1 MGEDKFD
8 VIIVGGGLAGSTA
21 AYILAQEGLEV
32 LVIERGNY
40 SGSKNMTGGRLYGHS
55 LEKIIPQFAKEAP
68 VERRISK
75 ERFSLLTEDSAVTLE
90 YGSAKLGTPGCESYS
105 VLRAGFDRWLA
116 EKAEEEGA
124 MYIYGIRVDDLIVRD
139 GRVCGVIAG
148 DEEMEADLVILADG
162 VNSLL
167 AQKIGMKEEL
177 LPSQSAVGAKEVIQL
192 DAATIEQRFQL
203 NPGEGL
209 AWIFQGDC
217 TDGRIGDG
225 FLYTNKDTVSLGVLT
240 TIQDID
246 DKETTIPQ
254 LVDRLKNHPAVKPL
268 IEGGKLLE
276 YSAHLVP
283 EGGYSMVPTLYQD
296 GVLLA
301 GDAASLV
308 INLGFMIRGMDLAI
322 ESGRLAAQTAVAAKE
337 KGDFSAETLASYQQ
351 ALEDSFVM
359 KDLKFYDGY
368 DKVIEDRRLYQ
379 DCPAI
384 ADRLFADLFVVDGT
398 GTKDISKKIVP
409 GLIDGLEKYNG

>member
-21 AYILAQEGLEV
+21 AYILAQEGMEV

-55 LEKIIPQFAKEAP
+55 LEKIIPEFAKEAP

-75 ERFSLLTEDSAVTLE
+75 ERFSLLTKDSAVTLE
-90 YGSAKLGTPGCESYS
+90 YAGAKTGTPGCESYS

-148 DEEMEADLVILADG
+148 DEEMESDLVILADG

-167 AQKIGMKEEL
+167 AQKIGMKKEL
-177 LPSQSAVGAKEVIQL
+177 LPSQSAVGVKEIIQL

-240 TIQDID
+240 TIEDID
-246 DKETTIPQ
+246 GKETTIPQ

-268 IEGGKLLE
+268 IEGGKLVE

-283 EGGYSMVPTLYQD
+283 EGGYSMVPTLYRD

-322 ESGRLAAQTAVAAKE
+322 ESGRLAAQTAAAAKE
-337 KGDFSAETLASYQQ
+337 KGDFSADTLASYQQ

-368 DKVIEDRRLYQ
+368 EKVMEDRRLYQ
-379 DCPAI
+379 DCPAK
-384 ADRLFADLFVVDGT
+384 ADRLFADLFVVDGS
-398 GTKDISKKIVP
+398 GAKDISKKIVP
-409 GLIDGLEKYNG
+409 DLIEGLENYNN

>member
-1 MGEDKFD
+1 M
-8 VIIVGGGLAGSTA
+8 
-21 AYILAQEGLEV
+21 
-32 LVIERGNY
+32 
-40 SGSKNMTGGRLYGHS
+40 
-55 LEKIIPQFAKEAP
+55 
-68 VERRISK
+68 ERRISK

>member
-1 MGEDKFD
+1 
-8 VIIVGGGLAGSTA
+8 
-21 AYILAQEGLEV
+21 
-32 LVIERGNY
+32 VIERGNY